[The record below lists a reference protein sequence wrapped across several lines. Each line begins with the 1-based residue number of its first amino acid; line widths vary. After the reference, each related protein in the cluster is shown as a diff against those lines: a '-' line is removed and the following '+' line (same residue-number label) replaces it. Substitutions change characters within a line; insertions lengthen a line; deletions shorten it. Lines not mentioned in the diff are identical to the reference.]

1 MSNSQALFAKPH
13 QESCANDLQGCI
25 SLVPHS
31 IEALVK
37 LGSTSGAYEVALW
50 FANHVYVSLQA
61 LSAGALASG
70 IGLELKKLLRDS
82 ERVCTLIAV
91 SCSLD
96 NEESEDVLNIA
107 SDLSSELGDRVEY
120 VISSLRNDFEKEL
133 PRSGFQGAP
142 L

>member
-1 MSNSQALFAKPH
+1 MSNSQALLTKPN
-13 QESCANDLQGCI
+13 QVACASDLQSCI
-25 SLVPHS
+25 NLVPNT

-61 LSAGALASG
+61 LSVGVCTNG
-70 IGLELKKLLRDS
+70 TGLELRKLLRDS
-82 ERVCTLIAV
+82 EKVSTLIAV

-96 NEESEDVLNIA
+96 SEESEDVLNIA

-120 VISSLRNDFEKEL
+120 VFRH
-133 PRSGFQGAP
+133 
-142 L
+142 